1 MLLASTACDISLS
14 REYLSPWSFFD
25 CVLLVLLFTSDITFK
40 HQFADDKQLYMT
52 FEVTTLN
59 YMELCKRRL
68 WACAWEIYTWVLLN
82 KSQWNK
88 DQTELLVISSLYRAR
103 SPLSPVAFVCRVLGS
118 SKPVTLQLFSINLWV
133 WLFRWQQGT
142 NRHSV
147 ISETLASFVNISRL
161 MQPNFLFTY
170 SSDQSLTT

>member
-1 MLLASTACDISLS
+1 MILMLLASTACDISLS

-68 WACAWEIYTWVLLN
+68 
-82 KSQWNK
+82 
-88 DQTELLVISSLYRAR
+88 
-103 SPLSPVAFVCRVLGS
+103 
-118 SKPVTLQLFSINLWV
+118 
-133 WLFRWQQGT
+133 
-142 NRHSV
+142 
-147 ISETLASFVNISRL
+147 
-161 MQPNFLFTY
+161 
-170 SSDQSLTT
+170 